1 MQEILNKI
9 KSVKLCL
16 MAHPDNQEDS
26 EFEDRILD
34 LIDIEHELQ
43 KSSYS
48 EEEVEIIIQKL
59 MNDVH
64 CGDLCYGDNV
74 IDFKMSTR
82 QWFEQFKKK

>member
-26 EFEDRILD
+26 EFEDRISD

-43 KSSYS
+43 KRSYS
-48 EEEVEIIIQKL
+48 EEDMIAIVEKSRKTGL
-59 MNDVH
+59 SAEY
-64 CGDLCYGDNV
+64 LLL
-74 IDFKMSTR
+74 T
-82 QWFEQFKKK
+82 EQFKKK

>member
-26 EFEDRILD
+26 EFEDRISD

-48 EEEVEIIIQKL
+48 EEDLREAFRQGEDNMDWSDTYGWDSKL
-59 MNDVH
+59 
-64 CGDLCYGDNV
+64 
-74 IDFKMSTR
+74 TE
-82 QWFEQFKKK
+82 QEWFEQFKKK